1 MANEA
6 VTREKQRNESLVQIR
21 DSVIGIA
28 TTMTAIKKINETREP
43 SGGGGIGGLGGLGL
57 GSLIKMSGAL
67 GKLMTG
73 AAGAI
78 LSTVTKK
85 VGTMM
90 ELLAIRKIAAAISKG
105 IFEGIRSGRN
115 GANKSSAGDKNPPI
129 KDSAANNKKPKT
141 TTPEKQQPLTIDKAA
156 NNKSAQKP
164 TTVEKNK
171 PLTIE
176 DKPANNKSSVEK
188 PDAKPA
194 EKPAVNKPAT
204 PEKPAVQ
211 AKPTESLKP
220 VNPVDTKSAL
230 SVVEKPSLIS
240 KGFSAAKTA
249 VKGALKVGPIGALLA
264 LADAKSKYDS
274 SVEAGKQQLIEQGV
288 DLESEQGQQQ
298 LKQIKDKAV
307 AEAGIRTVVESVGS
321 SLGAGVGMLG
331 GPLGALL
338 GAGIGGMAGS
348 ELADLLVNTDLTDA
362 IAKLSSIGDFFS
374 SANKKITSDKDKV
387 DSQKIQANAEKAQ
400 ALVNQEEEGESDNND
415 EETPLTKENAKAL
428 IVENAKKA
436 ESSAVTADL
445 KQQGE
450 QLMNTASEQ
459 KDGWFSKLVNSIVN
473 NNNTTVVNNNN
484 GGGMQSP
491 ITSANN
497 YRHWATVAGTTYD
510 L

>member
-6 VTREKQRNESLVQIR
+6 IVREKQRNESLVQIR

-28 TTMTAIKKINETREP
+28 TTMTAIKKINESKE
-43 SGGGGIGGLGGLGL
+43 SEGGGGIGGLGGLGL
-57 GSLIKMSGAL
+57 GSLITMSGAL

-105 IFEGIRSGRN
+105 ISEGFRSRRN
-115 GANKSSAGDKNPPI
+115 GANKSSTGDKNPPI

-156 NNKSAQKP
+156 NNKSDQKP

-176 DKPANNKSSVEK
+176 DKPANKPSVEK

-194 EKPAVNKPAT
+194 EKPAVNKPTT

-240 KGFSAAKTA
+240 KGFSVAKTA

-362 IAKLSSIGDFFS
+362 IAKLSSIGDFFGS
-374 SANKKITSDKDKV
+374 VNKKMTANKDKV

-484 GGGMQSP
+484 GGGIQSP